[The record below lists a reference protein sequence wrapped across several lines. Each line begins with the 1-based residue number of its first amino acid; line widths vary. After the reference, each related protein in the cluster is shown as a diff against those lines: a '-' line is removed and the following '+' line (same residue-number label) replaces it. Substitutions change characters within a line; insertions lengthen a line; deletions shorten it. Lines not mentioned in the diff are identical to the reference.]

1 MMKVPGAKWTT
12 MYNAGRVRMHT
23 LTVPELTIITADSR
37 RAWYSKIGRLRTYD
51 VDNEE
56 VL

>member
-1 MMKVPGAKWTT
+1 MMEVPGAKSTT